1 MEQVQP
7 LIIQSFTGIVN
18 LIFSP
23 LFQIYVMGRNLERPF
38 KNMAKKPEDMLDTA
52 TPEAEKEQLASVE
65 VSAEKDTTAI
75 EAIEDSSDDEEEAAA
90 ENQESE
96 EAEEEEEDEKEED
109 EAEESDDEDEEEDEE
124 DDDDE

>member
-7 LIIQSFTGIVN
+7 LIIQSFTGLVN
-18 LIFSP
+18 MVYSP

-52 TPEAEKEQLASVE
+52 TAEAGEEQVASVE

-75 EAIEDSSDDEEEAAA
+75 DAIEDSSDEEETA

-96 EAEEEEEDEKEED
+96 EAEEEEEE
-109 EAEESDDEDEEEDEE
+109 EEEDEE
-124 DDDDE
+124 DDDEE